1 MSKETVEAR
10 IKLDLS
16 IAELAQ
22 IKVLLD
28 GFSDTLVALLGDPS
42 ALLEDLSV
50 AYEADRIKKLARA
63 QAILSQGRVYF
74 VEQEEVA

>member
-16 IAELAQ
+16 NAELAQ

-28 GFSDTLVALLGDPS
+28 GFSDTLVKLLGDPS

-50 AYEADRIKKLARA
+50 AYEEDRIKRLAKA
-63 QAILSQGRVYF
+63 QAILSRGSVYF
-74 VEQEEVA
+74 VEQGEVA

>member
-10 IKLDLS
+10 VKLDLS
-16 IAELAQ
+16 IDELAQ

-28 GFSDTLVALLGDPS
+28 GFSDTLVGLLGDPS

-63 QAILSQGRVYF
+63 QTILSQGRLYF
-74 VEQEEVA
+74 VEQGEVA